1 MEELTE
7 KPRGPLARLMAFR
20 SAFSHLMSSPDVRE
34 VGPERSAAVKDAIRW
49 AYEVENRFL
58 TLINWGYSDDALERE
73 LDERLPGFSTACQ
86 DNFDH
91 LSHVLYYAVL
101 RRTPQW
107 PAAMSGRDV
116 LEVGCGKGAG
126 LNLLTRLTSV
136 RSAEGV
142 DLSRY
147 HVAHATANYG
157 RPGLRF
163 RVGDAEALPF
173 NAASFDLVVNVESS
187 HNYPNLER
195 FFAEVARV
203 LRPGGHLVY
212 ADIFFNPAR
221 LDYVRDQLSSRVPLR
236 CVDAQDISAGVGA
249 AVLARLRRGSGFG
262 RALNLLT
269 RGIPPYRPIQR
280 VLLGPMLKNAY
291 GQRFARPH
299 GLGVPY
305 HLFVFRA
312 AGG

>member
-1 MEELTE
+1 MGKLPE
-7 KPRGPLARLMAFR
+7 KPRGLFAGLLAFR
-20 SAFSHLMSSPDVRE
+20 SAFSHLMSSSDVRE
-34 VGPERSAAVKDAIRW
+34 VGPERTIAVKDAIRW
-49 AYEVENRFL
+49 AYELENRFL
-58 TLINWGYSDDALERE
+58 TFINWGYADDALESE
-73 LDERLPGFSTACQ
+73 LDERLPGFLTACQ

-107 PAAMSGRDV
+107 PDAMPDRDV

-126 LNLLTRLTSV
+126 LNLLTRLTPV

-142 DLSRY
+142 DLSCY
-147 HVAHATANYG
+147 HVAYATANYG

-173 NAASFDLVVNVESS
+173 DAASFDLVVNVESS
-187 HNYPNLER
+187 HNYPNLEQ

-221 LDYVRDQLSSRVPLR
+221 LDYVRDQLSSRVPLH
-236 CVDAQDISAGVGA
+236 CVDAQDISAEVGA
-249 AVLARLRRGSGFG
+249 AVRARLRRGSGFR
-262 RALNLLT
+262 RAITLMS
-269 RGIPPYRPIQR
+269 RGIPPYRPIKR
-280 VLLGPMLKNAY
+280 VLFGPMLQNVY
-291 GQRFARPH
+291 GRRFARPQ

-312 AGG
+312 TGG